1 VFRTL
6 PPHPSLAHL
15 VRAYGTHDMPA
26 PTPATEEQRVYPE
39 CKVTL
44 AFLHGESY
52 LGVGKDAKRLP
63 RSVYIQE
70 FRDLPVRLYARGP
83 TRMVAVQFFPW
94 GAIRLLGP
102 HVADPRAP
110 FALPKVVDWRFVA
123 RMERLVANCQDDEAL
138 RLLEQWLLDRAA
150 QVDLEAGPALMA
162 ASRLFEAGGQGTV
175 AQLAEGVGLS
185 VRQLERLFQ
194 TQVGMTPKLLARIT
208 RFEAAQQQIFGASA
222 LSFTRLAHD
231 LGYADQA
238 HFSREFRAFAR
249 LSPGG
254 FAAETRAFARQ
265 QGDVAFV
272 QAERSAVF

>member
-1 VFRTL
+1 MFRTL
-6 PPHPSLAHL
+6 APHPSLAHL
-15 VRAYGTHDMPA
+15 VRAYVTHDLA
-26 PTPATEEQRVYPE
+26 PSPTVEEHRIYPE

-44 AFLHGESY
+44 AFLQGESY

-63 RSVYIQE
+63 SSVYIQE
-70 FRDLPVRLYARGP
+70 FRDLPVRLYSRGP

-102 HVADPRAP
+102 HAAVPHDP
-110 FALPKVVDWRFVA
+110 FALPKVVSPRFAA
-123 RMERLVANCQDDEAL
+123 RMERLVAARQQDDAL
-138 RLLEQWLLDRAA
+138 RSLEEWLLARAA
-150 QVDLEAGPALMA
+150 QVDLESGPALMA
-162 ASRLFEAGGQGTV
+162 ANRLFETGGQGTI
-175 AQLAEGVGLS
+175 ATLAEGVALS

-194 TQVGMTPKLLARIT
+194 VQVGMTPKLLARIT
-208 RFEAAQQQIFGASA
+208 RFEAAQRQIFGASG

-254 FAAETRAFARQ
+254 FAAETRAFAQQ

-272 QAERSAVF
+272 QAERAAVF